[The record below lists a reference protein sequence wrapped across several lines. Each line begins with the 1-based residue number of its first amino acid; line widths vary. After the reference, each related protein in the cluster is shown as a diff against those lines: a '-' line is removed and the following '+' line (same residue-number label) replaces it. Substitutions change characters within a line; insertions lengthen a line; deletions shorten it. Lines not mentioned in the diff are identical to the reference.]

1 MEKEK
6 IRFVCQNCQYT
17 SFKWLGRCPE
27 CGEWDSFSEEK
38 IKKGSPWRDSSLP
51 HTKPEPIKEVKEFGQ
66 KRYLSGM
73 KEFDRILGGGV
84 VPGSLIL
91 IGGEP
96 GIGKSTLLLEI
107 GSRLSGSESPVLYIS
122 GEESTQQSKLRAS
135 RLDIKSDYLYISCE
149 TNLEEI
155 AYQINELEPRIVIID
170 SIQTVYREDYSST
183 PGSISQIRE
192 STAYLM
198 KLAKH
203 KKITIFII
211 GHVTKE
217 GAIAGP
223 RILEHIVD
231 TVLYFESEK
240 DYQYRILRTIKN
252 RFGPTSEI
260 GIFSMEKNGLKEVTD
275 SSRFFL
281 RNPSIDKNIPGTT
294 IVPIIEGTRSF
305 LVEVQALVV
314 SSNLAIPRRV
324 TQGIDYNRLCL
335 LLAVLEKRSR
345 LRFFNQDVYLNIAG
359 GVKVNEPA
367 CDLAIALAIASSFR
381 NKPFLRQAMAIGE
394 IGLTGEIRPVSF
406 IERRIKE
413 AIKFGFTRCL
423 LPYSEARKAKNL
435 SRMEFIGIER
445 IEEALERGIKESA
458 NA

>member
-1 MEKEK
+1 MQKEK
-6 IRFVCQNCQYT
+6 TRFICQNCQYT

-27 CGEWDSFSEEK
+27 CGEWDSFSEER
-38 IKKGSPWRDSSLP
+38 IKKEPSFLDLSLS
-51 HTKPEPIKEVKEFGQ
+51 HTKPEPIGKVKETRQ
-66 KRYLSGM
+66 ERYFSGI

-96 GIGKSTLLLEI
+96 GIGKSTLLLEV
-107 GSRLSGSESPVLYIS
+107 GNQLSSAELPVLYIS
-122 GEESTQQSKLRAS
+122 GEESTEQSKLRAS
-135 RLDIKSDYLYISCE
+135 RLGINSNYLYLSCE

-155 AYQINELEPRIVIID
+155 TNQINELNPRIVIID
-170 SIQTVYREDYSST
+170 SIQTVYREDCGSA
-183 PGSISQIRE
+183 PGSVSQIKE

-198 KLAKH
+198 RLAKQ
-203 KKITIFII
+203 KKIAIFII

-217 GAIAGP
+217 GVIAGP

-231 TVLYFESEK
+231 TVLYFEAER

-260 GIFSMEKNGLKEVTD
+260 GIFNMEREGLKEVTD
-275 SSRFFL
+275 SSKFFL
-281 RNPSIDKNIPGTT
+281 RNPSIDKNMPGTT
-294 IVPIIEGTRSF
+294 IVPTIEGTRSF
-305 LVEVQALVV
+305 LVEVQALVA

-345 LRFFNQDVYLNIAG
+345 LRFFNQDVYLNIVG
-359 GVKVNEPA
+359 GVRINEPA
-367 CDLAIALAIASSFR
+367 CDLAIALAIASSLR
-381 NKPFLRQAMAIGE
+381 NKPFLKQAIAIGE

-406 IERRIKE
+406 MEKRIKE

-423 LPYSEARKAKNL
+423 LPYSEVRKIKNSL
-435 SRMEFIGIER
+435 KIKFIEVER
-445 IEEALERGIKESA
+445 IEEALEKGIKE
-458 NA
+458 NI